1 MLLRFLAT
9 SRGDVQKL
17 TVDLEAL
24 RDHFTAEFEIVA
36 SHADVVRAELQA
48 SKHEKEVLYVALE
61 EAEQAANDLSD
72 SNRRLVEE
80 RQVLQRAAA
89 PEALAIF
96 AHS

>member
-1 MLLRFLAT
+1 MELAT
-9 SRGDVQKL
+9 SRGDVKKL

-24 RDHFTAEFEIVA
+24 TDHFTAEFEIVA

-48 SKHEKEVLYVALE
+48 SKHEKDALYVALE

-80 RQVLQRAAA
+80 RQVLQCAAA

>member
-9 SRGDVQKL
+9 
-17 TVDLEAL
+17 
-24 RDHFTAEFEIVA
+24 IVA

-48 SKHEKEVLYVALE
+48 SKHEKDALYVALE
-61 EAEQAANDLSD
+61 EAEQAAHDLSD